1 MWGREMVGER
11 GRVMEGRKRGK
22 KEKGRGK
29 GKGKGRKGRKARQGK
44 WREEFA
50 LARSIVV
57 AADAAWSRFVGSVRF
72 GNG

>member
-1 MWGREMVGER
+1 VGRGDGGGKR
-11 GRVMEGRKRGK
+11 KRVMEGRKRGE
-22 KEKGRGK
+22 KEKGRGRER
-29 GKGKGRKGRKARQGK
+29 GRGRKARQGK